1 MMRDGAARVE
11 RDLRARWA
19 DSRAQQA
26 RREVALHLR
35 LAVWLL
41 LALSG
46 TAQAAREFAHP
57 DRIRYDGECLT
68 IDGTDRLIFSA
79 DFEVTAA
86 AEPQW
91 PARLGEL
98 KAAGFNAV
106 TIRVPAGELAP
117 EAAARLRKGLH
128 AAHAQFGFYSLVVPG
143 ADNAAAVCAAAA
155 AEQVTRR
162 APGTGG
168 VILCELPAG
177 GDRRA
182 RFAAMLAAGIEVPVF
197 TCDSPQCRDSDDPLL
212 RQVFDGLG
220 PVTGADRLRL
230 AANLEA
236 LESAQPDAPALWAL
250 PAMGGAAV
258 DPAAVV
264 DALEAGATIISCS
277 WSAAALEWA
286 RPMALALAK
295 RGGELARAKPLPA
308 QAQAGSPEIMI
319 GLRRT
324 RGGATYIFATNHSAE
339 LPLRGRAALW
349 LSHDGV
355 EMGLDYRLPPLG
367 GKLLRL
373 PPGATETAQGE
384 AVISSAG
391 SR

>member
-1 MMRDGAARVE
+1 MIAAG
-11 RDLRARWA
+11 L
-19 DSRAQQA
+19 
-26 RREVALHLR
+26 
-35 LAVWLL
+35 LAVG
-41 LALSG
+41 G

-91 PARLGEL
+91 PVRLGEL

-106 TIRVPAGELAP
+106 TVRVPAGELSPA
-117 EAAARLRKGLH
+117 AAARLRNGLH
-128 AAHAQFGFYSLVVPG
+128 AAHAQFGFYSLVVPS
-143 ADNAAAVCAAAA
+143 ADNAAAVCAAVA

-162 APGTGG
+162 VPGTGG
-168 VILCELPAG
+168 VILCQLPAG
-177 GDRRA
+177 GDLPA
-182 RFAAMLAAGIEVPVF
+182 RFAAMLAAGIEVPIF

-220 PVTGADRLRL
+220 PVAGADRLRL

-236 LESAQPDAPALWAL
+236 LESAQPDAPALWDL
-250 PAMGGAAV
+250 PDMGGARPPGALAEPMTQSGPKTQSNAPGGHV
-258 DPAAVV
+258 PPAAAVV
-264 DALEAGATIISCS
+264 DALEAGATIISGS
-277 WSAAALEWA
+277 WPAAALEWA
-286 RPMALALAK
+286 RPVGLALAK

-308 QAQAGSPEIMI
+308 EAQAGSPEIMI

-324 RGGATYIFATNHSAE
+324 RGGATYIFATNHSAQ

-355 EMGLDYRLPPLG
+355 EMGLDYRLPPGG

-373 PPGATETAQGE
+373 PPGATETAEGE
-384 AVISSAG
+384 AIISLPG
-391 SR
+391 SQ